1 MCLAMQAQAI
11 PAQGNLKVGD
21 WTVEPDLNQLSSP
34 GKAVKIE
41 PKAMSLLL
49 HLANRPGEVVSRESL
64 LSEIW
69 PSVVVGDDSLTQAIN
84 KLRKALGDDPDKP
97 TYIQTVTKRGY
108 RLVASVAQLSQA
120 AARTKA
126 QPRLP
131 AFWIAG
137 AAAAASLAVA
147 GLLWTIA
154 ERAGH
159 SPNPESVSDFSELPT
174 IAVAP
179 FEALGKETQELLL
192 ARGIAADLATDLSKS
207 SGLSVMGFAPMEA
220 PAATEVSNRQRV
232 RYLVSGSVQRVEGRL
247 RLHVY
252 LTDQSTGQQLWSERF
267 DRDLTDLFAIQDEL
281 APKILRVLPTKVSEA
296 ELRRMA
302 RRHTRNLQA
311 YEYFQRGQAALLVR
325 QKSGNELARQMFRR
339 ATELDVSFARAY
351 SGLALTYAADYR
363 NGWTPDG
370 ARALERAFELARTA
384 NEINPDIPET
394 YWALAYVQAQRRQ
407 HEQAIAYLE
416 KSVSL
421 YPSFAD
427 GYALMASIKTFAGR
441 PADTV
446 PLMRT
451 AIRLNPKS
459 GYLYFLVLARA
470 YFFLGDL
477 EQARINLEEAVN
489 RNPEYLETHIY
500 MAALDLAQ
508 GDRASAAWEAEQI
521 RALDPDFASRRW
533 LDNYPMTDD
542 QQRAKLA
549 QVLHQLG
556 L

>member
-1 MCLAMQAQAI
+1 MQAQAI
-11 PAQGNLKVGD
+11 PVQGSLKMGD
-21 WTVEPDLNQLSSP
+21 WTVEPDLNQLSRP

-49 HLANRPGEVVSRESL
+49 HLANRPGEVVSREAL
-64 LSEIW
+64 LAEIW
-69 PSVVVGDDSLTQAIN
+69 PSAVVGDDSLTQAIN

-108 RLVASVAQLSQA
+108 RLVAAVVRSSQT
-120 AARTKA
+120 AARTNA
-126 QPRLP
+126 QHRRPL
-131 AFWIAG
+131 FWIAG
-137 AAAAASLAVA
+137 AAAAALLVIT
-147 GLLWTIA
+147 GLWWTIA
-154 ERAGH
+154 ERSGH
-159 SPNPESVSDFSELPT
+159 SPDLESVSNFSELPT
-174 IAVAP
+174 IAIAP
-179 FEALGKETQELLL
+179 FDALGKESQELLL

-220 PAATEVSNRQRV
+220 HAATEVSNRPRA
-232 RYLVSGSVQRVEGRL
+232 RYLVSGSVQRIEGRL

-267 DRDLTDLFAIQDEL
+267 DRDVTDLFAIQDEL
-281 APKILRVLPTKVSEA
+281 APKIIRVLPAKVSEA

-339 ATELDVSFARAY
+339 ATELDVTFARAY

-370 ARALERAFELARTA
+370 DRALERALELARTA

-394 YWALAYVQAQRRQ
+394 YWALAYVHAQRRQ

-416 KSVSL
+416 KSLSL

-427 GYALMASIKTFAGR
+427 GYALMASIKTFVGR

-446 PLMRT
+446 PLLRT

-459 GYLYFLVLARA
+459 GYLYFLVLGRA
-470 YFFLGDL
+470 YFFLHEL
-477 EQARINLEEAVN
+477 EQARINLDEAMK
-489 RNPEYLETHIY
+489 RNSEYLETHIY
-500 MAALDLAQ
+500 MAAVDFAQ
-508 GDRASAAWEAEQI
+508 GDKASAAWEAEQI
-521 RALDPDFASRRW
+521 RVLDPDFASRRW
-533 LDNYPMTDD
+533 LDNYPMTDG

-549 QVLHQLG
+549 QVLDQLNI
-556 L
+556 